1 VSSLDIFATIAE
13 LAHAPVSPDRPL
25 DGVNLLPY
33 LNGTDSGSPHDA
45 IYIRKFDQQR
55 YAIRS
60 GNKKLVIPVAQG
72 APHLY
77 DLNDDIGETK
87 NIASQEADTVD
98 QLKKKLNAWTAEL
111 VDPTF
116 TGLMQK
122 KSYKSH

>member
-1 VSSLDIFATIAE
+1 LIFFATIAE

-45 IYIRKFDQQR
+45 ICIRKFDQQR

-72 APHLY
+72 APHL
-77 DLNDDIGETK
+77 N
-87 NIASQEADTVD
+87 
-98 QLKKKLNAWTAEL
+98 W
-111 VDPTF
+111 
-116 TGLMQK
+116 
-122 KSYKSH
+122 